1 MVEITNHNK
10 GNQVPEQL
18 SQSYISKTSL
28 KKYGVNTMVESTL
41 DHEKVEALNTI
52 SKEQNG
58 DIGNFDSP
66 GIISRGTIISSDT
79 TKYYFTAHWPYID
92 SIIIDVYNDDS
103 TIPQTD
109 RRNILSSTES
119 VNSWKKTRQDQT
131 NNNMGPDVK
140 PVYHS
145 SNEISSC
152 DSDYSDIN
160 SGNKKADQRRVSG
173 YESDLHERKLKDTDY
188 DSKYKDKYAGNM
200 QVFHNDDKFI
210 TNRRTCIQS
219 DEYKHFQ
226 HPVNRI
232 SNHTTFRRDN
242 NMSDALISSCR
253 FTDSRVKKRLRSVTR
268 KYTRGFPDVVTL
280 ILLYLMCGNYMLSST
295 LLQYASAS
303 SVNDCRGV
311 RYAYLAKGLD
321 LKDVPRQPRQGK
333 GLLHTMTDTF

>member
-1 MVEITNHNK
+1 MVEITNHDK
-10 GNQVPEQL
+10 GNQVPEQQG
-18 SQSYISKTSL
+18 QSYINKTSL

-41 DHEKVEALNTI
+41 DHEKVEALYTI
-52 SKEQNG
+52 PKKQNR

-66 GIISRGTIISSDT
+66 GVIGRETIISSDT
-79 TKYYFTAHWPYID
+79 TKYYFTSHWPYID
-92 SIIIDVYNDDS
+92 SSHDVYNDYS

-109 RRNILSSTES
+109 RTNILSSTES
-119 VNSWKKTRQDQT
+119 VNSWKNTRLDQT
-131 NNNMGPDVK
+131 NNNIVPDLS
-140 PVYHS
+140 PIYHS
-145 SNEISSC
+145 TNKISSC

-188 DSKYKDKYAGNM
+188 DSKYKDKYAENM
-200 QVFHNDDKFI
+200 QVSHNDDKFI

-219 DEYKHFQ
+219 DECKHFQ

-232 SNHTTFRRDN
+232 SNHTTFRRDKD
-242 NMSDALISSCR
+242 MSDALISSCR
-253 FTDSRVKKRLRSVTR
+253 LTDSRVKKRLRSVTR
-268 KYTRGFPDVVTL
+268 KYTRGFPDAVTL
-280 ILLYLMCGNYMLSST
+280 ILLYLLCGNYMLSST

-333 GLLHTMTDTF
+333 VLLHTMSETF

>member
-10 GNQVPEQL
+10 GNQVPEQQ
-18 SQSYISKTSL
+18 SQSYIDKTSL

-52 SKEQNG
+52 SKKQNG
-58 DIGNFDSP
+58 DIGTFDSP
-66 GIISRGTIISSDT
+66 GIISRGTIISSDN
-79 TKYYFTAHWPYID
+79 TKYNFTAHWPYID
-92 SIIIDVYNDDS
+92 SSHDVYNDDS

-119 VNSWKKTRQDQT
+119 VNSWKKTKQDQT
-131 NNNMGPDVK
+131 NNNMVPDVK

-145 SNEISSC
+145 SNKISSC

-200 QVFHNDDKFI
+200 QVSHNDDKFI

-232 SNHTTFRRDN
+232 SNHTTFRRDK

-333 GLLHTMTDTF
+333 ALLHTMTDTF

>member
-18 SQSYISKTSL
+18 SQSYINKTSL

-41 DHEKVEALNTI
+41 DHEKVEALHTI
-52 SKEQNG
+52 SKKQNG
-58 DIGNFDSP
+58 DIGTFDSP
-66 GIISRGTIISSDT
+66 GIISRGIIISSDT

-92 SIIIDVYNDDS
+92 SSHDVYNDDF

-131 NNNMGPDVK
+131 NNNIVPDVK

-200 QVFHNDDKFI
+200 QVSHNDDKFI

-232 SNHTTFRRDN
+232 SNHTTFRRDKD
-242 NMSDALISSCR
+242 MSDALISSCR

-333 GLLHTMTDTF
+333 ALLHTMTDTF